1 MAAISR
7 CVVGAAVAGSLVFGA
22 APARGQASLQLPLQ
36 FDFLN
41 PGARSLALGS
51 AFAGLADD
59 ATAGFTNPAGLTI
72 LRFPE
77 VSFEG
82 RIRRL
87 QTSFL
92 SGGRLAGAVSHRG
105 IDTVNGPQ
113 YGTGLDASAGPSFMS
128 FVFPRDRWAV
138 AAYRH
143 EFVRVAQAFESSGV
157 FQGEGTR
164 EQALRGRR
172 TLQMNAYGLAAAVR
186 AGGRARV
193 GASLAFYTAAMDASF
208 RRYDSPEF
216 FSAPVFTP
224 ATLRGVAE
232 QTADATTMGF
242 SAGGLFTIKRAPTGG
257 ASGADLQLGVVYR
270 RAGRFAFSGFE
281 GDVFEPVARNGTFD
295 PPDTLAVG
303 LSSHLTPSLT
313 VAVDVSH
320 VGYRS
325 LLDGYISAQTAATG
339 AKRAN
344 FRIADVTEIHGG
356 VEYVFAVRYSPAIR
370 AGAWR
375 DPAHSTV
382 YASPSN
388 PDLLDQRFAAYLPAG
403 RDLTHVTVGAGMAF
417 SPRYEING
425 AADLS
430 SRTRVFSLSAVVR
443 LSP

>member
-1 MAAISR
+1 VAAISR
-7 CVVGAAVAGSLVFGA
+7 RVVGATVAGALVLAA
-22 APARGQASLQLPLQ
+22 APAFGQASLQLPLQ

-59 ATAGFTNPAGLTI
+59 ATSGFTNPAGLTI

-92 SGGRLAGAVSHRG
+92 SGGRLTGAVSNRG

-113 YGTGLDASAGPSFMS
+113 YGTGVDGSAGPSFMS
-128 FVFPRDRWAV
+128 FVFPADRWAV

-172 TLQMNAYGLAAAVR
+172 ELQMNAYGVSAAVR
-186 AGGRARV
+186 AGGRARF
-193 GASLAFYTAAMDASF
+193 GASVAFYTAKMDASF
-208 RRYDSPEF
+208 LRYDSPEF

-224 ATLRGVAE
+224 ATLRGAAE

-242 SAGGLFTIKRAPTGG
+242 SAGGLIALKRAPTGG

-270 RAGRFAFSGFE
+270 RAGRFGFSGFE
-281 GDVFEPVARNGTFD
+281 GDFFEPVARDGTFEA
-295 PPDTLAVG
+295 PDTLAIG
-303 LSSHLTPSLT
+303 MSSHLTPSLT

-320 VGYRS
+320 VGYSS

-339 AKRAN
+339 AKRTN
-344 FRIADVTEIHGG
+344 FRIADVTEIHAG
-356 VEYVFAVRYSPAIR
+356 VEYVFAVVYSPAIR
-370 AGAWR
+370 VGAWR
-375 DPAHSTV
+375 DPNHSTV
-382 YASPSN
+382 YAAPSN
-388 PDLLDQRFAAYLPAG
+388 PDLLDQRFAAYLPGAA
-403 RDLTHVTVGAGMAF
+403 DLTHVTFGAGVAF

-430 SRTRVFSLSAVVR
+430 SRTRVFSLSAVMR
-443 LSP
+443 LTP